1 MHLLYY
7 DEVKYD
13 PPNQKSFWLGGIC
26 IDHVLVKDIE
36 EQVNR
41 ISLEAFGSPYLSKN
55 TEFHGFE
62 VCRGKGNFKRSE
74 FGKRLEILEKLL
86 KRIYVR
92 IIPENIVASRGP
104 PEEIAFMYLIEN
116 ADRLFKENDSYGMLF
131 GDYDEPIIGVSV
143 NSLSRFRK
151 HGTAWAGSRTIENII
166 DTVHFAKSHHSRMI
180 QLADIYIYC
189 LQFNHQK
196 NESSWRKAVNDVIE
210 SSGILKSTKSR
221 VWPTQ
226 AHWFR

>member
-62 VCRGKGNFKRSE
+62 VCRGKGNFKR
-74 FGKRLEILEKLL
+74 LCI
-86 KRIYVR
+86 
-92 IIPENIVASRGP
+92 
-104 PEEIAFMYLIEN
+104 
-116 ADRLFKENDSYGMLF
+116 
-131 GDYDEPIIGVSV
+131 
-143 NSLSRFRK
+143 
-151 HGTAWAGSRTIENII
+151 
-166 DTVHFAKSHHSRMI
+166 
-180 QLADIYIYC
+180 
-189 LQFNHQK
+189 
-196 NESSWRKAVNDVIE
+196 
-210 SSGILKSTKSR
+210 
-221 VWPTQ
+221 
-226 AHWFR
+226 